1 MKNKI
6 KKFLFQTTL
15 AIFIAFIH
23 LTNLLKIDP
32 EALNDNFNIILTIF
46 ISIVISLVI
55 TNKLFK
61 E

>member
-6 KKFLFQTTL
+6 KKFLFQTSL

-23 LTNLLKIDP
+23 LTNLLKFDP
-32 EALNDNFNIILTIF
+32 EVLNDNFNIILTIF